1 MRRVVSVWFPTFPT
15 DRLGR
20 LEQGRGAAPNPAKG
34 RRPLEPLIEGC
45 GEQGATV
52 AVATSVSPPALHTP
66 ERDQRGHAPFAGPG
80 QRPGLPL
87 VTAAG
92 RVVMAVDAVAA
103 GLGLRV
109 GMKLAQAQALV
120 PGLLVHDADPAGDAA
135 ELQRL
140 AAWCLHYAPLAA
152 ADPPDG
158 LWIDV
163 TGSTHLH
170 GGETRLLRDLLR
182 QLTSQGWTARAAVAD
197 TPAVAHAVARFGGGG
212 VVPVGGDVMA
222 DLPIEALRLPADVLA
237 DLRLIGFERVGALA
251 VAARAPLVR
260 RFGTMVALRL
270 DQVAAQVF
278 EPIVPVVPPALIQA
292 RLAFVEPLLTA
303 EAFSCVIARLLD
315 TVCGDLERA
324 GLGARRLDLLFER
337 VDGSVQA
344 IRIGMARPGRDA
356 RHLGRMLNDRLERID
371 PGLGVEAMR
380 LVVAAAD
387 ALDLVQTAS
396 SLVGE
401 ATPDLAP
408 LVDRLTNRLGEGR
421 VYRVAAVQSDVPE
434 RSLRRVPA
442 LSRVA
447 GGWPADLPR
456 PVRLLNPPQPVE
468 AMALLPDHPPV
479 AFTWRR
485 VRHRVRHADGPE
497 RITGEWWK
505 RDREWAS
512 VRDYFRVEDE
522 DGRRFWLFRR
532 GDGSDT
538 DSGDMRWFLHGVF

>member
-1 MRRVVSVWFPTFPT
+1 MIATSRVVT
-15 DRLGR
+15 
-20 LEQGRGAAPNPAKG
+20 
-34 RRPLEPLIEGC
+34 
-45 GEQGATV
+45 
-52 AVATSVSPPALHTP
+52 
-66 ERDQRGHAPFAGPG
+66 
-80 QRPGLPL
+80 
-87 VTAAG
+87 
-92 RVVMAVDAVAA
+92 AVDAVAA

-109 GMKLAQAQALV
+109 GMKLAQAQALG
-120 PGLLVHDADPAGDAA
+120 PGLSVYDANPAGDAA

-140 AAWCLHYAPLAA
+140 AAECLRYAPLTA

-158 LWIDV
+158 VWIDV

-170 GGETRLLRDLLR
+170 GGETRLLRNVLHRFRD
-182 QLTSQGWTARAAVAD
+182 QGWAAHAAVAD

-212 VVPVGGDVMA
+212 VVPPGADVMA
-222 DLPIEALRLPADVLA
+222 KLPIEALRLPSDVLA
-237 DLRLIGFERVGALA
+237 DLRLMGFERVGALA
-251 VAARAPLVR
+251 AAARAPLVR
-260 RFGTMVALRL
+260 RFGTMLASRL
-270 DQVAAQVF
+270 DQAAGRVF
-278 EPIVPVVPPALIQA
+278 EPILPVVPPALIQA
-292 RLAFVEPLLTA
+292 RLGFVEPLLTA
-303 EAFSCVIARLLD
+303 EAFSSVIARLLD
-315 TVCGDLERA
+315 MVCGDLERA

-337 VDGSVQA
+337 VDGSMRA
-344 IRIGMARPGRDA
+344 IRIGTARAVRDA
-356 RHLGRMLNDRLERID
+356 GHLGRMLNERLERID

-387 ALDLVQTAS
+387 ALDFVQTAS

-408 LVDRLTNRLGEGR
+408 LVDRLANRLGQTR

-434 RSLRRVPA
+434 RSVRRVPA
-442 LSRVA
+442 LSRID
-447 GGWPADLPR
+447 GGWPVDLPR
-456 PVRLLNPPQPVE
+456 PVRLLHPPQPVE

-497 RITGEWWK
+497 RIAGEWWK
-505 RDREWAS
+505 REREWAS

-532 GDGSDT
+532 GDGSEA